1 MKNILIY
8 FMVFLAVLLPAVWFL
23 ILSDRTPKSARS
35 AQEKKQPEDPPLFRL
50 CAGPV
55 LLLNFFGVGKIIRI
69 ISPRGCREQQKKLN
83 YAGLNTLTPERIFC
97 TRIFLMFFFAC
108 AAGGIIYMIVG
119 EEDRRL
125 SSLIAAL
132 IGAFVAFFLPGIII
146 GNKVQERRTKI
157 LHALPFSIDLI
168 TSAMRGGLD
177 FTAAIRFYVKLGVTG
192 PLTEEYAAMLREMEL
207 GIVRTEAL
215 QNMAERIQI
224 KDFTSFAAAVVMG
237 TELGAS
243 LTDTM
248 EVQSEEMRKLRFS
261 IAECKAQ
268 RAPSLMLIPM
278 ALFILPAVFITILTP
293 VFLKMKDAGVP
304 LF

>member
-1 MKNILIY
+1 MRNLFIY
-8 FMVFLAVLLPAVWFL
+8 FLTFLAVLLPVMWFQ
-23 ILSDRTPKSARS
+23 ILSSRESRLPRLSSSR
-35 AQEKKQPEDPPLFRL
+35 EEEPLLFRW
-50 CAGPV
+50 CSGPAF
-55 LLLNFFGVGKIIRI
+55 LLSFLGFGKMYRSLFPGA
-69 ISPRGCREQQKKLN
+69 CRAQQKNLN
-83 YAGLNTLTPERIFC
+83 YAGLKTLTPERIFC
-97 TRIFLMFFFAC
+97 SQIVLICFFAV
-108 AAGGIIYMIVG
+108 AAGSIIYFIVG

-125 SSLIAAL
+125 SSLIAAA
-132 IGAFVAFFLPGIII
+132 IGAFVAGFLPGIIV
-146 GNKVQERRTKI
+146 GNKVQKRKTQI

-177 FTAAIRFYVKLGVTG
+177 FTAAIRFYVKLGISG
-192 PLTEEYAAMLREMEL
+192 PLTDEYATMLREMEL
-207 GIVRTEAL
+207 GVIRMDAL
-215 QNMAERIQI
+215 QNMADRIQI

-243 LTDTM
+243 LADTM

-278 ALFILPAVFITILTP
+278 ALFILPAVFIIILTP
-293 VFLKMKDAGVP
+293 VFLKMKEAGVP